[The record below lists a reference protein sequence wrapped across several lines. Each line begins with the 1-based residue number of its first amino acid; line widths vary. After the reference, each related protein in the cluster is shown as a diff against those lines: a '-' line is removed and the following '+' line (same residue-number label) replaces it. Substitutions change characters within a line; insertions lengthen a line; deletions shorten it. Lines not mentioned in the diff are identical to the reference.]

1 VNLIAT
7 SRSVPI
13 NEQVGS
19 MSANR
24 ATIIGWD
31 YDGQESGARGGF
43 AFLDKGRSA
52 GLAAGSYLPVYS
64 TPGFLSRL
72 SGDADIPVDYK
83 MVGAMLI
90 VDVTDAAAVGYV
102 VHSSSELRVGDV
114 TGKP

>member
-1 VNLIAT
+1 
-7 SRSVPI
+7 
-13 NEQVGS
+13 
-19 MSANR
+19 
-24 ATIIGWD
+24 
-31 YDGQESGARGGF
+31 
-43 AFLDKGRSA
+43 
-52 GLAAGSYLPVYS
+52 
-64 TPGFLSRL
+64 L